1 LPPLVAAIWA
11 VRTRNPY
18 ILIGYIACLPW
29 VALQL
34 AAYSDIAG
42 TLSAYYAFPLMVA
55 AFWPL
60 LGVLLDRRRRG
71 TAGGAATPVI
81 MFAIMIA
88 ASFVGIGQQYN
99 PGRLTLP
106 AAFLT
111 PPSLSSQLL
120 TDRAIIALA
129 VSKPQLGSF
138 AAGTSVIALAPD
150 LFTPAETAL
159 PTRPMPP
166 NAVVYLAQGFDSEK
180 ARQVAAAAGLNR
192 HYRVPGTALR
202 LATEGAVPA
211 DAPIAVLLAP
221 AEPPD

>member
-1 LPPLVAAIWA
+1 
-11 VRTRNPY
+11 
-18 ILIGYIACLPW
+18 

-42 TLSAYYAFPLMVA
+42 TLSGYYAFPLMIA

-60 LGVLLDRRRRG
+60 LGVLLDRRQRG
-71 TAGGAATPVI
+71 TPGGAAPPVT
-81 MFAIMIA
+81 MFAVMIA

-99 PGRLTLP
+99 PGRLALP
-106 AAFLT
+106 AAFLA
-111 PPSLSSQLL
+111 PPSYSSQLL

-129 VSKPQLGSF
+129 ASKPQLGSL
-138 AAGTSVIALAPD
+138 AAGTSVVALAPD

-159 PTRPMPP
+159 LPRLMPP
-166 NAVVYLAQGFDSEK
+166 NAVAYLAQGFDSDK
-180 ARQVAAAAGLNR
+180 ARQVAAVAGLNR

-211 DAPIAVLLAP
+211 DAPIAALLAP